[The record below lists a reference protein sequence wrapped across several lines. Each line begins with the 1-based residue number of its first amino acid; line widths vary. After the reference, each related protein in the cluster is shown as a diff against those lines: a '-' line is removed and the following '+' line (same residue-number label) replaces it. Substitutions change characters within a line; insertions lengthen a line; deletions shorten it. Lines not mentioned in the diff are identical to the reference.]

1 MSNWTANN
9 IPDLSG
15 KVAIITGA
23 NGELGA
29 EMSAKLGAK
38 GAHVVM
44 AVRNVEKG
52 EAARQDA
59 LKQHPNAT
67 LELMP
72 LDLGKMDSVREFVD
86 AFKARFDRLDIL
98 INNAGIMAV
107 PRGETVDGF
116 EKQIGV
122 NHFGHFALTGW
133 LLDLITATPGAR
145 VTSVTSTANFFG
157 HINLDDINGEK
168 EYDRWQAYMQS
179 KLANAI
185 WAFELNKR
193 FNAAGVDAIA
203 NTGHPGLV
211 VGNLQTNS
219 VQQSGTQ
226 NTENILYAIMGPVVG
241 HSAEMGVLPILY
253 AAAATDAKGGA
264 FYGPRWFHSRG
275 YPSEAKANKE
285 AYDADLSR
293 RFWELS
299 EEMTGVTY
307 QLPTSAVV

>member
-1 MSNWTANN
+1 MTNWTANDM
-9 IPDLSG
+9 PDLSG
-15 KVAIITGA
+15 KVALITGA

-29 EMSAKLGAK
+29 EMSAKLAGK

-44 AVRNVEKG
+44 AVRNMEKG

-59 LKQHPNAT
+59 LKQFPNAT
-67 LELMP
+67 LELMQ
-72 LDLGKMDSVREFVD
+72 LDLGDMSSIRAFVD
-86 AFKARFDRLDIL
+86 AFKAKFDRLDIL
-98 INNAGIMAV
+98 INNAGIMAI
-107 PRGETVDGF
+107 PRAETVDGF

-122 NHFGHFALTGW
+122 NHLGHFALTGW

-157 HINLDDINGEK
+157 HINLDDLQGEQ

-179 KLANAI
+179 KLANAV
-185 WAFELNKR
+185 WAFELDKR
-193 FNAAGVDAIA
+193 FKAAGVDAIA

-211 VGNLQTNS
+211 IGNLQTNS
-219 VQQSGTQ
+219 VQQSGTH
-226 NTENILYAIMGPVVG
+226 NTENILYGIMGPLIG

-275 YPSEAKANKE
+275 YPAEAKANKE

-299 EEMTGVTY
+299 EKLTGVTY
-307 QLPTSAVV
+307 ALGTTESV